1 LIVNITLLRVRKDF
15 VCTGDFLELFRGFV
29 VARVL
34 IGMVLEGT
42 ESVGLLDLSV
52 SGTGRNT

>member
-1 LIVNITLLRVRKDF
+1 LIINVTLLRVRKDF
-15 VCTGDFLELFRGFV
+15 VCTGDFLELFRGLM

-34 IGMVLEGT
+34 IGVVFERA

-52 SGTGRNT
+52 TGIGSNT